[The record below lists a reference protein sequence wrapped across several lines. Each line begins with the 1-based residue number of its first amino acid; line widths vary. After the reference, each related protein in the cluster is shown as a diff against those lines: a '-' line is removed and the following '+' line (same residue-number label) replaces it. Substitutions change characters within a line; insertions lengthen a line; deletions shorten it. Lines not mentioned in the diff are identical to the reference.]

1 MLNQK
6 IQKTSPT
13 KACKSHDMIQK
24 NTIKIDKIS
33 SGKDGYV
40 FFSKGDYFIIPEK
53 EKKINRYIKY
63 ILLKFKR
70 KLTR

>member
-1 MLNQK
+1 
-6 IQKTSPT
+6 
-13 KACKSHDMIQK
+13 MIQK